1 MGSAMNGTC
10 SVPWAVQGGPSVY
23 RCVQTVLLRS
33 VGCEEGLCSSDSSS
47 CELWVFKLAP
57 EICLGLPQAGSLFTQ
72 AILSLTEIKPP
83 SHTLGSSQSSWEI
96 KGGGRLAPAC
106 RTLEGFTERPPWEAT
121 SAIALTGV
129 SSAFSSQPQTD

>member
-1 MGSAMNGTC
+1 MNGTR

-96 KGGGRLAPAC
+96 KAEGGWLLLAEPW
-106 RTLEGFTERPPWEAT
+106 RVSRRGLPGKPPLL
-121 SAIALTGV
+121 SL
-129 SSAFSSQPQTD
+129 